1 MAETSYD
8 CIVIGSGP
16 GGYVAAIRAAQL
28 DKKTAVIEKDKVGGR
43 CLNYACI
50 PAKAVLRSAD
60 LLSEIREAGDYGL
73 NVSGVEVDY
82 AGVQARREKVVSTL
96 VGGVGGLFKK
106 HSIDLF
112 EGAASLVRPDG
123 AGNGSSSGGVGVRV
137 GEQTLTATTVILATG
152 SVKRSIPGV
161 EFGGRVIGTEEAWA
175 LPELPSRLTVV
186 GAGASG
192 AEIASGFARLGSEV
206 KLFEVLDRVL
216 PTEDSDISR
225 LVERGLK
232 RQGVDVHTGT
242 PVEGVT
248 SSEGSVSFT
257 YDSESIEADY
267 LVIAAG
273 RGPDVEALGLKD
285 AGVELDERGLV
296 RVDGAQRTTAA
307 GIYAIG
313 DLVHGPALAHK
324 ASDEGIVAAEDSA
337 GMTTHPL
344 SYVDIPRATFCTP
357 NVGSFG
363 LTEAQAKEQ
372 GYDVVVGKVPYG
384 AVGGGTVYGDRTGLV
399 KVVGESKYGELLGGH
414 IVGSRATEL
423 IQELVNVRSL
433 EGGFA
438 EVARIVHGHPTLSE
452 AVMEAARAADSWLI
466 HG

>member
-1 MAETSYD
+1 MAGTSHD

-28 DKKTAVIEKDKVGGR
+28 GKKTVVVERDKVGGR

-50 PAKAVLRSAD
+50 PAKALLRSAD
-60 LLSEIREAGDYGL
+60 LLDEIRNSAEYGL

-82 AGVQARREKVVSTL
+82 TAVQARREKVVHTL
-96 VGGVGGLFKK
+96 TSGVSGLFKK
-106 HSIDLF
+106 NGIELI
-112 EGAASLVRPDG
+112 EGGASLTAEADVSVDG
-123 AGNGSSSGGVGVRV
+123 K
-137 GEQTLTATTVILATG
+137 TLTAPTVILATG
-152 SVKRSIPGV
+152 SVPRAIPGV
-161 EFGGRVIGTEEAWA
+161 DFGGRVIGTEQAWA
-175 LPELPSRLTVV
+175 LPEVPARLAVV

-206 KLFEVLDRVL
+206 VLLEALDRVL
-216 PTEDSDISR
+216 PTEDADISR
-225 LVERGLK
+225 LVERGFK
-232 RQGVDVHTGT
+232 RQKIQVHTAALVADVKASGA
-242 PVEGVT
+242 G
-248 SSEGSVSFT
+248 VSFSHG
-257 YDSESIEADY
+257 SEEAEADL

-273 RGPDVEALGLKD
+273 RGADVAGLGLEQ
-285 AGVELDERGLV
+285 AGVELDEHGLV
-296 RVDGAQRTTAA
+296 RVDGALRTSRE
-307 GIYAIG
+307 GVYAIG
-313 DLVHGPALAHK
+313 DLVAGPALAHK
-324 ASDEGIVAAEDSA
+324 ASDEGIIAAEDSA
-337 GMTTHPL
+337 GLATHPL
-344 SYVDIPRATFCTP
+344 AHVDIPRATFCTP

-363 LTEAQAKEQ
+363 LTEADAREQ

-399 KVVGESKYGELLGGH
+399 KIVGESRYGEMLGGH

-423 IQELVNVRSL
+423 IQELVNVRIL

-452 AVMEAARAADSWLI
+452 AVMEAGRAADGWLI